1 MNPQPTLAARSLATF
16 EYIKYKRMAIS
27 QEEYEAPPSDD
38 EYSVRSED
46 LFKTGVD
53 EIVQEGQLYRWWPG
67 QSANFKEVYIQISQR
82 AFRYFL
88 NRYNS
93 QYGKPL
99 SAFRRRIVHSARPY
113 KINKDSYLKPGAQV
127 TNKGKE

>member
-53 EIVQEGQLYRWWPG
+53 EIV
-67 QSANFKEVYIQISQR
+67 
-82 AFRYFL
+82 
-88 NRYNS
+88 
-93 QYGKPL
+93 
-99 SAFRRRIVHSARPY
+99 
-113 KINKDSYLKPGAQV
+113 
-127 TNKGKE
+127 